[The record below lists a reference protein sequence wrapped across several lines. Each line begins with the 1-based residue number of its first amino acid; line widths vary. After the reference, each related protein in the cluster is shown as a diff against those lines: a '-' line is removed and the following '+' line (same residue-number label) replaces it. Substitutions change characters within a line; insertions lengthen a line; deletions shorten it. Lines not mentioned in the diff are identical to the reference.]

1 MNLERKNFDLEI
13 KGIDEKGE
21 FVAYAS
27 TFGNTDLVNDVVE
40 KGAFIK
46 SLQNRPAEEVLM
58 LWQHDTSEIIGEWKD
73 MKEDE
78 HGLLVKGQLFIDDI
92 QQAKEAFFLMK
103 KKLIKKLSIGFKIV
117 NKAWENGKRMLKEVD
132 LLEVSVVTFPANPEA
147 SILGVKNMKDLT
159 VREFEEK
166 LRDVGFSQKEAKAI
180 IADGFKGLNQRD
192 ADEDNNQVKTDDWS
206 EVYKYLEGMKL

>member
-117 NKAWENGKRMLKEVD
+117 NKAWEGGKRMLKEVD

-147 SILGVKNMKDLT
+147 SILGVKNMKDMTIRDLE
-159 VREFEEK
+159 RC
-166 LRDVGFSQKEAKAI
+166 LRDVGLSNKQAKAVA
-180 IADGFKGLNQRD
+180 ADGFKGLNQRD
-192 ADEDNNQVKTDDWS
+192 AEEDNQVKTDNWS
-206 EVYKYLEGMKL
+206 EVIKYLEGMKL

>member
-192 ADEDNNQVKTDDWS
+192 AEDDNQVKTGDWS
-206 EVYKYLEGMKL
+206 EVINYIEGMKL